1 MIERIL
7 GDPTMTKVNATKQ
20 SSLYQYLL
28 VGGVV
33 VVLAYTSTYL
43 LAVSPM
49 LIRVIG
55 PLFGN

>member
-1 MIERIL
+1 
-7 GDPTMTKVNATKQ
+7 MTKVNATKQ

>member
-1 MIERIL
+1 M
-7 GDPTMTKVNATKQ
+7 MKVNSSKQ
-20 SSLYQYLL
+20 ANFYQYLL
-28 VGGVV
+28 AGGLVA
-33 VVLAYTSTYL
+33 VLAYTSTYL